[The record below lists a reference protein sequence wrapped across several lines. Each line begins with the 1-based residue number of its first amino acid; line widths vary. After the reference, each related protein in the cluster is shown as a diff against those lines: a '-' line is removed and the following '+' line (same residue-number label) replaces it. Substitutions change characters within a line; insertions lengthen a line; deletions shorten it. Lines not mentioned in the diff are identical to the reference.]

1 MRVIADNLSAIQD
14 LAERQDPSD
23 LVMRAA
29 PGLRNLQH
37 FACRWRFFPETLT
50 DEDSPFN
57 ECAHSYLAGAQAL
70 LLHLRQM
77 QGGDRTTVDALVKK
91 IDLEMLNENASLI
104 LCRCSD
110 EPFNTNEVICAALER
125 DSASPAKSHDIRGP
139 GVAGWR
145 GRLADAPPVVI
156 GWSA

>member
-1 MRVIADNLSAIQD
+1 VSAEI
-14 LAERQDPSD
+14 
-23 LVMRAA
+23 
-29 PGLRNLQH
+29 
-37 FACRWRFFPETLT
+37 FPETLT

-104 LCRCSD
+104 LCRCND
-110 EPFNTNEVICAALER
+110 EPFNTNEVIAPHWTDIPLHPPSLMTFAAL
-125 DSASPAKSHDIRGP
+125 ALLA
-139 GVAGWR
+139 GVAVLPMR
-145 GRLADAPPVVI
+145 RR
-156 GWSA
+156 WS